1 MQGSEV
7 GLFLKNNQWISAAV
21 ASKSTS
27 GNGTSVIQIDISPE
41 GHKLICEHGMHAFE
55 QKVLERLP
63 EPFMD
68 EESWE
73 IRPVRDG
80 FFDNHEFIQQH
91 KIPRVLSWIDE
102 LSRHKLLLA
111 ISPEMECFQGH
122 YPDNPILPGIVQ
134 LHWAIG
140 FSISLL
146 GFSGVPFDIKRL
158 KFKNIVQPPS
168 VLELVLSKSSTNSV
182 QFQFNSV
189 GQIHSMGCL
198 VFEEEMPC

>member
-1 MQGSEV
+1 MEGSEV

-21 ASKSTS
+21 ASASTS
-27 GNGTSVIQIDISPE
+27 GNGTNVIQVDISPE
-41 GHKLICEHGMHAFE
+41 GHKLICEHGMHEFE
-55 QKVLERLP
+55 QKVLERIP
-63 EPFMD
+63 ESFMD

-80 FFDNHEFIQQH
+80 FFNSHEFLQQH
-91 KIPRVLSWIDE
+91 EIPRVLSWVNE
-102 LSRHKLLLA
+102 QPRQKLLLD
-111 ISPEMECFQGH
+111 ISPEMNCFQGH
-122 YPDNPILPGIVQ
+122 FPGNPILPGIVQ

-146 GFSGVPFDIKRL
+146 GFSEAPYDIKRL

-168 VLELVLSKSSTNSV
+168 VLELVLSKAPTNMV

-198 VFEEEMPC
+198 VFKEDMSC